1 MPTKDTNIGWTDDTW
16 NPVHGCSKI
25 SEGCRN
31 CYAARQSQQYEH
43 TTKPWTVE
51 HADEN
56 VMHQRH
62 HLEYPDDKDPM
73 RIFVNSMS
81 DLFHENVPF
90 DYIHDIFDVI
100 ERNPQHAF
108 QALTKHG
115 TENNRMLEWDRQYAR
130 WPENLWMGVSVE
142 TGRRSYRIEHL
153 RATAA
158 ATKWVSFE
166 PLVDRVGEPDLQGVD
181 WVVIGGES
189 GPDYREMPHAWAR
202 EIRDAA
208 RDHDLPVYFKQSA
221 ARYNETGRALVE
233 ENLTRTVLREL
244 PPLPDQLADS
254 RPDLLEKVVD
264 DE

>member
-1 MPTKDTNIGWTDDTW
+1 MPTKDTNIGWCDDTW
-16 NPVHGCSKI
+16 NPVHGCHKI

-31 CYAARQSQQYEH
+31 CYAARQSQQYDH
-43 TTKPWTVE
+43 TTEAWTVAN
-51 HADEN
+51 ADEN
-56 VMHQRH
+56 VQLQGH
-62 HLEYPDDKDPM
+62 HLEYPDDKDPL

-90 DYIHDIFDVI
+90 SYVHEIFDVI

-115 TENNRMLEWDRQYAR
+115 TENNRMLEWDRETGGR
-130 WPENLWMGVSVE
+130 WPDNLWMGVSVE
-142 TGRRSYRIEHL
+142 TARRSYRIEHL

-166 PLVDRVGEPDLQGVD
+166 PLVDRVGSPDLQGMD

-189 GPDYREMPHAWAR
+189 GPNHREMPHAWAR

-208 RDHDLPVYFKQSA
+208 REEGLPVFFKQSA
-221 ARYNETGRALVE
+221 NRHNERGKALVE
-233 ENLTRTVLREL
+233 ENMTRTVLREL
-244 PPLPDQLADS
+244 PPLPDELSDT
-254 RPDLLEKVVD
+254 RPDLGEQVVK
-264 DE
+264 